1 MTQKE
6 KAVEQLMLLG
16 INEIFVESFRDYGNV
31 VLFDG
36 FVADTPEMYP
46 DVQEKIKEIEK
57 QYGCLVY
64 AVTHERFVFGD
75 CYSFLIVSKYEE
87 DWKYCLRRID
97 TDTYSTSAYVWNKT
111 KEHCSEF
118 GYITVLSCFGGIL
131 RVS

>member
-6 KAVEQLMLLG
+6 KAVECLQQLD
-16 INEIFVESFRDYGNV
+16 ICDYFVQWFDEDNYV
-31 VLFDG
+31 VLYDFFIG
-36 FVADTPEMYP
+36 EPLKAYP

-64 AVTHERFVFGD
+64 AVTHETFSFGD
-75 CYSFLIVSKYEE
+75 CYSFLIVLKYEE

-118 GYITVLSCFGGIL
+118 GYITVFSHFGGIM
-131 RVS
+131 RIG